1 MEESFCFFVSQRMRL
16 DLFLQQNLKSL
27 LVKKSSEEKSSE
39 ELKSENQISN
49 SKIRRL
55 IIAHKVFVDEKNVAL
70 PSFMLKKNACVKVLF
85 DKNKFFFEKPTKD
98 LDFTLDEKN
107 VLFEDDV
114 ILVVNKPA
122 FLPTEKTFVEGR
134 KNLHDCA
141 VEYLWKKNSGLKN
154 PPYVGIM
161 HRLDLETSGTVLFTK
176 SRSVN
181 KDFHEMF
188 ENREIKKIYFAVCT
202 LKSSLKNQT
211 KTSLKNKN
219 QLPAE
224 IGESFFMENYLGR
237 ISLKTQPCKMGIV
250 SQNAGGLLSKTRFN
264 IVKKF
269 SLADFENFVR
279 GDEVCTFCKKVDSRS
294 GKIRGRSENVR
305 SKDGAIFSKDGNFF
319 SKSENSQSKDE
330 EFDEKVSGNLK
341 TGREYFLVECE
352 LFTGR
357 THQIRVHLSSLGLPI
372 LGDELYGGDKNL
384 LEKSG
389 RIMLHAESLSFVH
402 PLTKEKLT
410 VRAPCLF

>member
-1 MEESFCFFVSQRMRL
+1 MEESFVFYVKQKMRL
-16 DLFLQQNLKSL
+16 DFFLQKNLRKVL
-27 LVKKSSEEKSSE
+27 ATNSSASEKLSA

-70 PSFMLKKNACVKVLF
+70 PSFMLKKNERVKVLF

-141 VEYLWKKNSGLKN
+141 VEYLWKKNPELKN

-176 SRSVN
+176 SRTVN
-181 KDFHEMF
+181 KAFHEMF

-202 LKSSLKNQT
+202 LK
-211 KTSLKNKN
+211 NKN
-219 QLPAE
+219 QVPAE
-224 IGESFFMENYLGR
+224 IGESFFVENYLLR
-237 ISLKTQPCKMGIV
+237 ISLKSQPCKMGIV
-250 SQNAGGLLSKTRFN
+250 KKEAGALLSKTRFK

-269 SLADFENFVR
+269 SLADFEDFVR
-279 GDEVCTFCKKVDSRS
+279 GGKVCGFREKVDSRS
-294 GKIRGRSENVR
+294 GKIRTRSENVC
-305 SKDGAIFSKDGNFF
+305 SKDVAIFSKGENFF
-319 SKSENSQSKDE
+319 SQSGNSQSKGE
-330 EFDEKVSGNLK
+330 KFDKKVSGNLK
-341 TGREYFLVECE
+341 TSREYFLVECE

-389 RIMLHAESLSFVH
+389 RIMLHAQSLSFVH

-410 VRAPCLF
+410 VRAPCLL

>member
-1 MEESFCFFVSQRMRL
+1 MRL
-16 DLFLQQNLKSL
+16 DLFLQQSLKNF
-27 LVKKSSEEKSSE
+27 LVKKSAESSKYLKSSE
-39 ELKSENQISN
+39 KFEKSENKISN

-55 IIAHKVFVDEKNVAL
+55 IIAHKVFVDEKNIAF
-70 PSFMLKKNACVKVLF
+70 PSFVLKKNDCVKVLF
-85 DKNKFFFEKPTKD
+85 DKDKFYFEKPTND

-141 VEYLWKKNSGLKN
+141 VEYLWKKNPQLRN

-181 KDFHEMF
+181 KAFHEMF
-188 ENREIKKIYFAVCT
+188 ENREIKKIYFALCT
-202 LKSSLKNQT
+202 LKNPR
-211 KTSLKNKN
+211 KNKS
-219 QLPAE
+219 QKLPAK
-224 IGESFFMENYLGR
+224 IGESFFVENYLSR
-237 ISLKTQPCKMGIV
+237 ISLKSDACKMGIV
-250 SQNAGGLLSKTRFN
+250 SQNAGGLLAKTRFK

-269 SLADFENFVR
+269 SLADFTDFEDFTDFVR
-279 GDEVCTFCKKVDSRS
+279 GKKFF
-294 GKIRGRSENVR
+294 SEL
-305 SKDGAIFSKDGNFF
+305 GNFCSQDEKF
-319 SKSENSQSKDE
+319 ESKSEKSCSKSTKIDSE
-330 EFDEKVSGNLK
+330 
-341 TGREYFLVECE
+341 REYFLVECE

-410 VRAPCLF
+410 VRAPYWL